1 MSMLKIV
8 MGFLNLGQTI
18 SLNPPPPEQP
28 LISCGL
34 FRLITSI
41 HENVKGLFKVELYLF
56 LTCHV
61 ENVDSFNPLMWWA
74 TNEFKFPNVGF
85 LA

>member
-1 MSMLKIV
+1 

-34 FRLITSI
+34 FGLVTSI
-41 HENVKGLFKVELYLF
+41 HETIKAIFEVELFLF
-56 LTCHV
+56 HRFHK
-61 ENVDSFNPLMWWA
+61 ENVDFFDPLMWWV
-74 TNEFKFPNVGF
+74 TNESRFPNVGF